1 MYRTALW
8 LIFSFFLQIS
18 ALSQWS
24 QVSGVPG
31 AELGSYP
38 SISSPN
44 KNVIV
49 IAGGNTNSPRV
60 FRSTNGGLNFTNI
73 TGNITG
79 AELYSVCALNADTIF
94 VGNGGSPGGVGGNA
108 RIYMTTNGGVNWSIA
123 IQTGGNSGFISGI
136 SFSKVNPNFG
146 LIVSDPAIENDS
158 FWVAKTTDR
167 GVTWTVKKAPNAA
180 QYTTQNSIFV
190 VDELFYGFGLNASP
204 AKFYLTT
211 NGGQSWSVK
220 PIGLSGNSIPSIAFN
235 SDKQT
240 GIAVSDVTYPNI
252 AITGNGGMNWQT
264 VNVGPGNTG
273 IATVKWVPGTPVFY
287 IAANKIKR
295 SSNNGSDWFEMSTSG
310 IQNFSHMDL
319 SVESNELCAYALS
332 SDGKVLKYSGDPF
345 GIDPG
350 NTTIPIN
357 YSLEQNFPNPFNPQ
371 TTIRYSIPEPAF
383 VTLKIFDAAG
393 SEVKTVVNTQH
404 RPGNYYEVIDM
415 SQLSSGLYIYTLYAG
430 GKTISGKMV
439 LLK

>member
-1 MYRTALW
+1 MHRTALW
-8 LIFSFFLQIS
+8 LIVSVFMQIT
-18 ALSQWS
+18 ALSQWI

-44 KNVIV
+44 KDVV
-49 IAGGNTNSPRV
+49 VVAGGNTNSPRV

-73 TGNITG
+73 TGNIAG

-94 VGNGGSPGGVGGNA
+94 AGNGGSPGGVGGNA
-108 RIYMTTNGGVNWSIA
+108 RVYMTTNGGVNWSIA

-136 SFSKVNPNFG
+136 SFSKVNPHFG

-158 FWVAKTTDR
+158 FWVARTTDR
-167 GVTWTVKKAPNAA
+167 GVTWIVKKAPNAA

-211 NGGQSWSVK
+211 NGGINWSVK
-220 PIGLSGNSIPSIAFN
+220 QIGLTGNSVPSVAFR
-235 SDKQT
+235 SDKLT

-252 AITGNGGMNWQT
+252 AITGNGGTNWQT
-264 VNVGPGNTG
+264 INVGPGNSG

-295 SSNNGSDWFEMSTSG
+295 SSNNGSDWFEMSTAG

-319 SVESNELCAYALS
+319 SVESNELCAYALA
-332 SDGKVLKYSGDPF
+332 SDGKVMKYSGDPF
-345 GIDPG
+345 GIDPS
-350 NTTIPIN
+350 NTTIPVQ

-371 TTIRYSIPEPAF
+371 TTLKYSIPEPAF

-393 SEVKTVVNTQH
+393 SEVITVVNSHH
-404 RPGNYYEVIDM
+404 RAGNYREDIDM
-415 SQLSSGLYIYTLYAG
+415 TQLSSGIYIYTLYAG
-430 GKTISGKMV
+430 GETISKKMV

>member
-8 LIFSFFLQIS
+8 LIFSLFLQIS

-60 FRSTNGGLNFTNI
+60 FRSTNGGLNFSNI

-108 RIYMTTNGGVNWSIA
+108 RIYMTTNGGVNWIIA

-220 PIGLSGNSIPSIAFN
+220 TIGLSGNSIPSIAFN

-252 AITGNGGMNWQT
+252 AITGNGGTNWQT
-264 VNVGPGNTG
+264 VNVGSGNTG

-295 SSNNGSDWFEMSTSG
+295 SSNNGGDWFDMSTSG
-310 IQNFSHMDL
+310 VQNFSHMDL

-345 GIDPG
+345 GIDPA

-383 VTLKIFDAAG
+383 VILKIFDAAG
-393 SEVKTVVNTQH
+393 REVKTIVNSQH

-430 GKTISGKMV
+430 SKTISGKMV

>member
-1 MYRTALW
+1 MLRTALW
-8 LIFSFFLQIS
+8 LIVTVFMQFN
-18 ALSQWS
+18 ALSQWI

-44 KNVIV
+44 KNVV
-49 IAGGNTNSPRV
+49 VVAGGNTNSPRV

-94 VGNGGSPGGVGGNA
+94 AGNGGSPGGVGGNA
-108 RIYMTTNGGVNWSIA
+108 RVYMTTNGGVNWSIA

-136 SFSKVNPNFG
+136 SFSKVNPDFG

-167 GVTWTVKKAPNAA
+167 GATWKVVKAPNAA
-180 QYTTQNSIFV
+180 QYTNQNSIFV
-190 VDELFYGFGLNASP
+190 VDELFYGFGLHASP
-204 AKFYLTT
+204 AKIYLTT
-211 NGGQSWSVK
+211 NGGISWSVK
-220 PIGLSGNSIPSIAFN
+220 QIGLTGNSVPSVAFR
-235 SDKQT
+235 SDKLT
-240 GIAVSDVTYPNI
+240 GIAISDVTYPNI
-252 AITGNGGMNWQT
+252 AITGNGGTNWQAI
-264 VNVGPGNTG
+264 NVGAGNSG

-295 SSNNGSDWFEMSTSG
+295 SSDNGVSWFEMSTAG

-319 SVESNELCAYALS
+319 SVESNELCAYALA

-345 GIDPG
+345 GIDPS
-350 NTTIPIN
+350 NTTIPVQ

-371 TTIRYSIPEPAF
+371 TTIKYSIPEPAF
-383 VTLKIFDAAG
+383 VILKIFDAAG
-393 SEVKTVVNTQH
+393 SEVMTVTDSHH
-404 RPGNYYEVIDM
+404 RAGNYYEDIDM
-415 SQLSSGLYIYTLYAG
+415 TRLSSGIYIYTLYAG
-430 GKTISGKMV
+430 GETISRKMV